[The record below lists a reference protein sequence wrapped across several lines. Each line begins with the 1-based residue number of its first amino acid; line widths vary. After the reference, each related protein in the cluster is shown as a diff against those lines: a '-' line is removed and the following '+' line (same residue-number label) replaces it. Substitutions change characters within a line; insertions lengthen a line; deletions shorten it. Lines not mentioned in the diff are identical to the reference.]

1 MNTIFTEKPSLSQPL
16 GCCRKC
22 GSIHLKKHGT
32 YIRKTRIGNSQVL
45 YPVSIQRVYCLDCKR
60 TFSLLPEWLPPRR
73 WYIWQV
79 QEYALLAFLICT
91 SIRMISKQL
100 KVARSTLRR
109 WFGRLKDRF
118 ADHADQLKQ
127 LLPNMLGRTSG
138 FFGFWSTCLSQC
150 SLAQAMGYLHNAGI
164 ETP

>member
-1 MNTIFTEKPSLSQPL
+1 MNTSLTETSSESQLLSY
-16 GCCRKC
+16 CRNC

-32 YIRKTRIGNSQVL
+32 YIRKTRIGDLEVL
-45 YPVSIQRVYCLDCKR
+45 YPVPIPRAYCCDCKC

-73 WYIWQV
+73 WYIWKV
-79 QEYALLAFLICT
+79 QEHALLAFLVCT
-91 SIRMISKQL
+91 SIRMISKQY

-127 LLPNMLGRTSG
+127 LLPDILGRTND
-138 FFGFWSTCLSQC
+138 FFDFWSTCLSQY
-150 SLAQAMGYLHNAGI
+150 SLAQTMGYLRNAGI
-164 ETP
+164 EIP